1 MPLRAAGLATL
12 FALSLSLSGPALSEG
27 ASIIVLDG
35 SGSMWGQIEGRA
47 KLEIAREALAGVL
60 QGVDPAAEL
69 GLMAYGHREKGSCG
83 DIELIVP
90 PGPGT
95 AAAIAE
101 AAAGMKFLGKT
112 PLTEAVRQ
120 AAAALRATEAKATVI
135 LITDGIETCDADPCA
150 LGRELAE
157 TGVDFTT
164 HVVGFGLTAE
174 EGRTVACLA
183 ENTGGRYI
191 EAGDAAA
198 LSQALQTTVA
208 VVEPA
213 PDPAPE
219 PEPEPEPA
227 PKVVANFD
235 PVLLLAEGQDEGEEV
250 QGAYFDLRPLG
261 ADGMPGEVAGTTH
274 GFGTDQYPP
283 GDYRVEARLGEAT
296 ASADVTLTDD
306 AVARPVM
313 ILNAGI
319 IGLNLFIK
327 EGEAAPGAYFE
338 FAAPSGEV
346 LAYGYGSGSFILPAG
361 DYAINTQLGTAKASE
376 PLTLAAGERMTR
388 EIVLGTGLAVV
399 EAFYAE
405 GVQVEGGD
413 HFVQIFPA
421 KANLDGSRNDIAYT
435 YGAGAQFDLPPG
447 DYVARATLGE
457 AVAESPFTIKP
468 GERSDIVVLLN
479 AGVAAITAPG
489 AEGIRFETAK
499 PDING
504 KRKEMGY
511 TFGEAYQTTLPAGDY
526 VAIVRRAE
534 ATSETPF
541 TVRPGE
547 RTEVTSTP

>member
-1 MPLRAAGLATL
+1 MSLRAAGLATL
-12 FALSLSLSGPALSEG
+12 FALTLPASALAEG
-27 ASIIVLDG
+27 QSIIVLDG
-35 SGSMWGQIEGRA
+35 SGSMWGQIEGRP
-47 KLEIAREALAGVL
+47 KLDIAREALAGVL

-83 DIELIVP
+83 DIEVIVP

-95 AAAIAE
+95 AAAITE

-112 PLTEAVRQ
+112 PLTEAVRR
-120 AAAALRATEAKATVI
+120 AAVELRATEAKATVI

-150 LGRELAE
+150 LGRELEAS
-157 TGVDFTT
+157 GVDFTA

-191 EAGDAAA
+191 EAGDAASLA
-198 LSQALQTTVA
+198 EALQTTVA
-208 VVEPA
+208 VAE
-213 PDPAPE
+213 PE
-219 PEPEPEPA
+219 PTPEPEPA
-227 PKVVANFD
+227 PEPAPEPQVVENFD
-235 PVLLLAEGQDEGEEV
+235 PVLLLAEGEDEVEEV
-250 QGAYFDLRPLG
+250 QGAYFDLRPLA
-261 ADGMPGEVAGTTH
+261 ADGTVGEVAGTTH
-274 GFGTDQYPP
+274 GFSSDQYPP
-283 GDYRVEARLGEAT
+283 GNYRVEARLGEAA

-319 IGLNLFIK
+319 IALELFIK
-327 EGEAAPGAYFE
+327 EGEPAPGAYFE

-346 LAYGYGSGSFILPAG
+346 LAYGYGSGSFVLPAG
-361 DYAINTQLGTAKASE
+361 DYAINTRLGTADASE
-376 PLTLAAGERMTR
+376 PLVLAAGERVAR
-388 EIVLGTGLAVV
+388 DIVLGTGLAVV

-405 GVQVEGGD
+405 GLQVEGGD

-447 DYVARATLGE
+447 DYLARATLGE
-457 AVAESPFTIKP
+457 AMAESPFTIKP
-468 GERSDIVVLLN
+468 GERSDIVVVLN

-499 PDING
+499 ADING
-504 KRKEMGY
+504 NRKEMGY
-511 TFGEAYQTTLPAGDY
+511 TFGETYQTTLPAGDY
-526 VAIVRRAE
+526 VAIVRRGE
-534 ATSETPF
+534 ASSETPF
-541 TVRPGE
+541 SVRPGE
-547 RTEVTSTP
+547 RTEVTNTP

>member
-1 MPLRAAGLATL
+1 MSLRAAGLATL
-12 FALSLSLSGPALSEG
+12 FALTLPASALAEG
-27 ASIIVLDG
+27 QSIIVLDG
-35 SGSMWGQIEGRA
+35 SGSMWGQIEGRP
-47 KLEIAREALAGVL
+47 KLDIAREALAGVL

-69 GLMAYGHREKGSCG
+69 GLMAYGHREKGSCE
-83 DIELIVP
+83 DIEVIVP

-95 AAAIAE
+95 AAAITE
-101 AAAGMKFLGKT
+101 AAAAMKFLGKT
-112 PLTEAVRQ
+112 PLTEAVRR
-120 AAAALRATEAKATVI
+120 AAVELRATEAKATVI

-150 LGRELAE
+150 LGRELEAS
-157 TGVDFTT
+157 GVDFTA

-191 EAGDAAA
+191 EAGDAASLA
-198 LSQALQTTVA
+198 EALQTTVA
-208 VVEPA
+208 A
-213 PDPAPE
+213 A
-219 PEPEPEPA
+219 EPEPA
-227 PKVVANFD
+227 PEPQVVENFD
-235 PVLLLAEGQDEGEEV
+235 PVLLLAEGQDEVEEV
-250 QGAYFDLRPLG
+250 QGAYFDLRPLAAG
-261 ADGMPGEVAGTTH
+261 GTVGEVVGTTH
-274 GFGTDQYPP
+274 GFGSDQYPP
-283 GDYRVEARLGEAT
+283 GNYRVEARLGEAT

-319 IGLNLFIK
+319 IALELFIK
-327 EGEAAPGAYFE
+327 EGEPAPGAYFE

-346 LAYGYGSGSFILPAG
+346 LTYGYGSGSFILPAG

-376 PLTLAAGERMTR
+376 PLTLAAGERATR
-388 EIVLGTGLAVV
+388 DIVLGTGLAVV

-405 GVQVEGGD
+405 GMQVEGGD

-468 GERSDIVVLLN
+468 GERSDIVVVLN

-499 PDING
+499 ADING

-511 TFGEAYQTTLPAGDY
+511 TFGETYQTTLPAGDY
-526 VAIVRRAE
+526 VAIVRRGE
-534 ATSETPF
+534 ASSETPF
-541 TVRPGE
+541 TVRAGE
-547 RTEVTSTP
+547 RTEVTNTP